1 MVKRIVVLAVF
12 LSSVAY
18 FSQAYAEAR
27 YVSPKELAGKA
38 DLIVVGTVS
47 KVEQSQEAQPG
58 PGTTS
63 APVKYALVS
72 VEEVIKGASAR
83 EISVKFAYNE
93 DVEADVQDPNLKEG
107 QKALFYL
114 TGIKGKEN
122 IYRVVN
128 GWSGRCR
135 VSGDKIYHQ
144 YDTLDFGEYI
154 KALKDNK

>member
-1 MVKRIVVLAVF
+1 MIKKIFAISVL
-12 LSSVAY
+12 LSGMILGRG
-18 FSQAYAEAR
+18 FAEAR

-47 KVEQSQEAQPG
+47 KVEQSQEIQPG
-58 PGTTS
+58 PGKTV
-63 APVKYALVS
+63 ALVKYAQVS
-72 VEEVIKGASAR
+72 VEEVIKGAPAK
-83 EISVKFAYNE
+83 EISVIFAYNE

-114 TGIKGKEN
+114 TSIKGKEN
-122 IYRVVN
+122 VYRVAN

-135 VSGDKIYHQ
+135 ISGDKIYHQ
-144 YDTLDFGEYI
+144 YDTLGLGEYI